1 MHDIQTSRFHAPY
14 PIAIRGIKGPLDL
27 AVVIIQDRDGLSLS
41 LWHGHNQQLT
51 PVDYTNVSFATTIT
65 PDGKYILDL
74 DDPTGSEL
82 GHLHAFPIAGGSS
95 IDLTPQQGAYTI
107 RGIDTSLDGQSVL
120 ITGADDNGFFVILTP
135 IHDPSQAR
143 TVFTSAN
150 ESWSGILSADNTLVA
165 VETTDHNPGIRRF
178 ATSVVDVATST
189 VIAVLSD
196 GPLAPVRPVRFAQTA
211 GDMRLLAYTEASG
224 FARPVI
230 WDPGNGDRIDIPL
243 PELHGDVIPL
253 DWHSASG
260 MILLVHVAEG
270 IHQLY
275 EHDIATGITHKLA
288 HPAGSYF
295 EPDVGAEFPMIW
307 ASYYTHTGT
316 KRLTHSSWD
325 VPLHLLESVH
335 REPPQ
340 IVMAPHPVPSA
351 TPFTSHQ
358 ITSRDGT
365 NVQLWVGVP
374 ADRDTIRGIIFDV
387 HGGPNLVTVDRY
399 DALAQSW
406 LDDGWIFASLNYRG
420 SVTNG
425 RVFREKYWRNVGVG
439 EIADIEAAIDW
450 LTLRHPAQKETMFI
464 TGASYGGFLTLLALA
479 KLPDRFRGGFAHVAL
494 CDWVAA
500 YQQMNPAIKTA
511 WRCFMGSDPADDI
524 TPWQYASPLTY
535 IATVR
540 APVWLNQGLYDS
552 RTPPKQALQYAEA
565 LKAQGG
571 DVRLDWFAGGHMPGG
586 LAGMHNDFQ
595 KMHTLAN
602 RALHGQRW
610 DDTDAS

>member
-1 MHDIQTSRFHAPY
+1 MYDTQATQRFHAPY
-14 PIAIRGIKGPLDL
+14 PIVIRGIKGDLDL
-27 AVVIIQDRDGLSLS
+27 AVVIMQDHAGLSLS
-41 LWHGHNQQLT
+41 LWHGQNQQLS
-51 PVDYTNVSFATTIT
+51 PVDFANVSFATTIT
-65 PDGKYILDL
+65 PDGQFILDL

-82 GHLHAFPIAGGSS
+82 GHLHAFPIAGGPA
-95 IDLTPQQGAYTI
+95 IDLTPHKGAYTI
-107 RGIDTSLDGQSVL
+107 RGIDTSLDGKSIL
-120 ITGADDNGFFVILTP
+120 ITGADDSGFFVIMTP
-135 IHDPSQAR
+135 IHNPHHACTLFASP
-143 TVFTSAN
+143 N
-150 ESWSGILSADNTLVA
+150 EAWSGILSADATLVA

-178 ATSVVDVATST
+178 AISVIDVTTST

-196 GPLAPVRPVRFAQTA
+196 GPLGPVRPVRFAQTA

-224 FARPVI
+224 FARPLI
-230 WDPGNGDRIDIPL
+230 WDPRSGDRIDIPL
-243 PELHGDVIPL
+243 PALHGDVIPL

-260 MILLVHVAEG
+260 LILLVHIAEG

-275 EHDIATGITHKLA
+275 EHDLTTGITHKLA
-288 HPAGSYF
+288 HPSGSYF
-295 EPDVGAEFPMIW
+295 EPDVGAEAPMIW
-307 ASYYTHTGT
+307 SSYYTHTGT

-325 VPLHLLESVH
+325 VPLHLLESVQ
-335 REPPQ
+335 REPPRT
-340 IVMAPHPVPSA
+340 VMAPHPVPSA

-365 NVQLWVGVP
+365 NLQLWVGVP
-374 ADRDTIRGIIFDV
+374 ANRDTIRGTIIDL

-406 LDDGWIFASLNYRG
+406 IDAGWIFASLNYRG

-425 RVFREKYWRNVGVG
+425 RAFREQYWRNVGVG
-439 EIADIEAAIDW
+439 EIDDIQAAIDW
-450 LTLRHPAQKETMFI
+450 LTLRHPAQKDTFFI

-494 CDWVAA
+494 CDWVVA
-500 YQQMNPAIKTA
+500 YQQMNPAIQAA
-511 WRCFMGSDPADDI
+511 WRCFMGSDPANDS
-524 TPWQYASPLTY
+524 TPWQKASPITY
-535 IATVR
+535 VASVR

-552 RTPPKQALQYAEA
+552 RTPPKQASHYAEA

-595 KMHTLAN
+595 KMHMLAS
-602 RALHGQRW
+602 RALQGQRW
-610 DDTDAS
+610 DEIEP